1 MLRAAT
7 ICVVSAALAI
17 AQDAGLPERPG
28 KKLVLQ
34 VCTRCH
40 AAETFAGLRLSREEW
55 KHEVN
60 GMIARGAKA
69 NRAQARRI
77 VDYLA
82 ANLGKYGRIA
92 PTGNSDV
99 HSR

>member
-1 MLRAAT
+1 MRRAALIGLWAT
-7 ICVVSAALAI
+7 GTAI
-17 AQDAGLPERPG
+17 SQDALPDRPG

-34 VCTRCH
+34 VCTKCH
-40 AAETFAGLRLSREEW
+40 PAETFTGLRLTREEW

-69 NRAQARRI
+69 NRDQARRI

-82 ANLGKYGRIA
+82 SNLGR
-92 PTGNSDV
+92 
-99 HSR
+99 

>member
-1 MLRAAT
+1 MRRAVLIGAM
-7 ICVVSAALAI
+7 AALLVR

-34 VCTRCH
+34 VCTKCH
-40 AAETFAGLRLSREEW
+40 PAETFAALRLTREEW
-55 KHEVN
+55 KHEVD

-69 NRAQARRI
+69 NRTQARRI

-82 ANLGKYGRIA
+82 SNLGK
-92 PTGNSDV
+92 
-99 HSR
+99 

>member
-1 MLRAAT
+1 MRRAVMIGAMAA
-7 ICVVSAALAI
+7 VVAAA
-17 AQDAGLPERPG
+17 DDTVLPEKPG

-34 VCTRCH
+34 VCTKCH
-40 AAETFAGLRLSREEW
+40 PVETFAGLRMTREEW
-55 KHEVN
+55 KHEVE

-82 ANLGKYGRIA
+82 ANLGK
-92 PTGNSDV
+92 S
-99 HSR
+99 